1 MCTPVP
7 QYCLKHRPPLADVPK
22 LAGMVSSE
30 SVAKACSEVGEYSDQ
45 QMVGEFDRFFRAQPA
60 VCDFVVES
68 THESGQK
75 VQELSL
81 FLSYMIL
88 KAAET
93 DTSRS
98 VTQLS
103 PATIEAGYRETELWT
118 ERLSQA
124 DAAEL
129 HASIA
134 SSLQKD
140 SEPHLL
146 QYVISELNE
155 PMDDGSE
162 LNEEEKGEVFF
173 VVKTVI
179 ESLKTQSKGRI
190 IEVE

>member
-1 MCTPVP
+1 YPALASTITKTQEIGGQVCTPVP

-103 PATIEAGYRETELWT
+103 PEPSRPVTAKRSCGW
-118 ERLSQA
+118 S
-124 DAAEL
+124 
-129 HASIA
+129 ASA
-134 SSLQKD
+134 
-140 SEPHLL
+140 
-146 QYVISELNE
+146 
-155 PMDDGSE
+155 
-162 LNEEEKGEVFF
+162 
-173 VVKTVI
+173 
-179 ESLKTQSKGRI
+179 R
-190 IEVE
+190 